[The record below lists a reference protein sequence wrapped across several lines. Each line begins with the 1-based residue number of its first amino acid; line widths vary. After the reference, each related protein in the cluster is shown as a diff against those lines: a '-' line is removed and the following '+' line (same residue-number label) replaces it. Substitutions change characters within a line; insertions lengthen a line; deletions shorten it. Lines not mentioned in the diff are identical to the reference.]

1 MSIISRI
8 KTKIN
13 PNAESPIPV
22 IEDQTRGLNETSV

>member
-13 PNAESPIPV
+13 PNAESEPIPV
-22 IEDQTRGLNETSV
+22 VEDQTRGLK